1 MRPHGVFET
10 FSSRDITRPCFCQWT
25 RNGAVRRFDRPRK
38 TKEDFDLKLHILLI
52 NRIDAC
58 LEGNA
63 LETFETFWC
72 LNQYCPQGTSSL
84 FSIRRLQDLS
94 RWINTWIGLI
104 RVVMEKRLLK
114 LRNTESMNEGCSK
127 LVRNRRAIAMKRFPV
142 STLRFFF
149 FPIKNEFSYTKTKE
163 MSSALYILNLLNTL
177 LWNKL

>member
-1 MRPHGVFET
+1 MESLKLSHRAI
-10 FSSRDITRPCFCQWT
+10 SRDHAFVRT
-25 RNGAVRRFDRPRK
+25 RNGAVARRFERPRK
-38 TKEDFDLKLHILLI
+38 TEKQRKTFDLQLHILLI

-58 LEGNA
+58 LEANA

-149 FPIKNEFSYTKTKE
+149 FSY
-163 MSSALYILNLLNTL
+163 
-177 LWNKL
+177 

>member
-1 MRPHGVFET
+1 MRPNGVFET
-10 FSSRDITRPCFCQWT
+10 FSSRDITRPCFCKWT
-25 RNGAVRRFDRPRK
+25 RNEAVARRFERPRK
-38 TKEDFDLKLHILLI
+38 TEKQRKTFDLKLHILLI

-58 LEGNA
+58 LEANA

-149 FPIKNEFSYTKTKE
+149 FLLR
-163 MSSALYILNLLNTL
+163 MSFLILRRKRCPLLCIFL
-177 LWNKL
+177 IY